1 MSSSAPANASLP
13 VSDGYNVAS
22 GAHFLKWWKQ
32 HLIECIPSGV
42 RQRSQRGAR
51 PLMLSTVDGKIWPS
65 GADFGDSAPL
75 ARTKLLSG
83 DAAKLKPATLLVGE
97 RNGFRREVALPIT
110 VEDRLAQVLAFE
122 LDRLTP
128 LKPDDLYYDFRV
140 LRRDNAK
147 GICVAEVLA
156 APKARVDAMIKEARE
171 LGADVDRLVL
181 STTDVDHGIDL
192 FKLSRKQ
199 ASEAVNSNWLTPLL
213 ALLCLGLVIALV
225 AYPIFKK
232 RQYVIALMPTE
243 AAARAEAE
251 TATVIQRQ
259 LDKQLGE
266 YNLLLKRKHATPI
279 AVQVLEDIGKRL
291 PDDTWAQ
298 SFEIKPQAN
307 SKTREV
313 IVQGETGSGAKLLQ
327 IVQESSLLKE
337 PVLKA
342 AMTRV
347 APNAER
353 FHFAGELVSVAAPA
367 GMTLADSATLLGT
380 PMQVAPSSAAGAPL
394 AAGKATDAPKSSA
407 TDAPKTP
414 PDAAKLP
421 SPAVTTPSVSG
432 SMATKAE
439 GTKAAPP
446 PPPAAMPPSA
456 VPEKKP

>member
-1 MSSSAPANASLP
+1 MSSVPPNAALP
-13 VSDGYNVAS
+13 VSDGYNAAS

-32 HLIECIPSGV
+32 HLIECIPSGI

-51 PLMLSTVDGKIWPS
+51 PLLLSIADGKIWPS

-75 ARTKLLSG
+75 ARNKLLSG
-83 DAAKLKPATLLVGE
+83 DASKLKPATLLIGE

-171 LGADVDRLVL
+171 LGAGVDRLAL

-199 ASEAVNSNWLTPLL
+199 PADATKSNWLTPLL

-232 RQYVIALMPTE
+232 RQYVIALMPMET
-243 AAARAEAE
+243 AARAEAE

-394 AAGKATDAPKSSA
+394 TAGKVPETPKSTAADAPKSPADGAKPPNPAVPAPLASGA
-407 TDAPKTP
+407 TSTKADSTKVAP
-414 PDAAKLP
+414 AP
-421 SPAVTTPSVSG
+421 SPAAMTPG
-432 SMATKAE
+432 
-439 GTKAAPP
+439 AAP
-446 PPPAAMPPSA
+446 
-456 VPEKKP
+456 ERKQ